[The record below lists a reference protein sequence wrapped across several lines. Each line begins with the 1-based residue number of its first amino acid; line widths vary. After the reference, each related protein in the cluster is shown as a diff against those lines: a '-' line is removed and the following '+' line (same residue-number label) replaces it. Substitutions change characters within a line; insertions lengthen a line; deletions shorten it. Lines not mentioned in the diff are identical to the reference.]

1 MSTLHVFF
9 LHPRPSAAKNIPSR
23 LSWRPSR
30 LRGFGFGLRFYQ
42 SAFQGDAMNL
52 WDKLKGE
59 IVDIIEWV
67 DQDRDTIVKR
77 FERYQNEIKYGA
89 QLVVREGQMVA
100 FVNEGQLA
108 DVYTPGTY
116 TLETKNMPL
125 LATLKGWK
133 YGFDSPFKAEAYFV
147 STRTFTDRK
156 WGTKNPIML
165 RDPEFGPTRLR
176 AFGTFAMR
184 VNDVPTFIRQLVGT
198 EARFTTDMIGEQLR
212 DMTVA
217 RFADALGEAK
227 IPALD
232 LAANQDELGQVLL
245 KRVNADF
252 KPMGLELASL
262 VVENISLP
270 PEVEAALDKRTS
282 MGVIGNLDAYA
293 KFQAAEAITKAAE
306 NPGGIAGVG
315 AGLGAGIAM
324 ANQMAGA
331 LQNTPSPVQQH
342 VQQAPPPLPGL
353 VQFHVAI
360 ANQQHGPFDIPSLQ
374 SKIMSGDITRQSLV
388 WKPGMAQWTPAD
400 QIDEFKSLFSS
411 MPPPLP

>member
-1 MSTLHVFF
+1 MS
-9 LHPRPSAAKNIPSR
+9 
-23 LSWRPSR
+23 
-30 LRGFGFGLRFYQ
+30 
-42 SAFQGDAMNL
+42 L

-59 IVDIIEWV
+59 IVDIIEWL
-67 DQDRDTIVKR
+67 DQDQETIVKR

-89 QLVVREGQMVA
+89 KLVVREGQMVA

-116 TLETKNMPL
+116 TLETKNMPI

-133 YGFDSPFKAEAYFV
+133 YGFNSPFKAEAYFI

-184 VNDVPTFIRQLVGT
+184 VSDVPTFIRQLVGT
-198 EARFTTDMIGEQLR
+198 DARFTVDEIGEQLR

-232 LAANQDELGQVLL
+232 LAANQDELGRVLI
-245 KRVNADF
+245 KRVNDDF
-252 KPMGLELASL
+252 KAMGLEVASL

-315 AGLGAGIAM
+315 AGLGVGMAM

-331 LQNTPSPVQQH
+331 LQPSIQHGIQPVIQPGVQPTNQTA
-342 VQQAPPPLPGL
+342 QQAPPPLPGL

-360 ANQQHGPFDIPSLQ
+360 GNQQQGPFDLGTLQ
-374 SKIMSGDITRQSLV
+374 SKVLTGDVTRQSLV

-400 QIDEFKSLFSS
+400 QVDEFKSLFAT